1 MVHQHQRQNSGWP
14 QFWDIKCCHDCHSKS
29 GMEETLHE
37 KKSKYF
43 YQWLL
48 FKYLNN
54 YEFSWDSASLNIAF
68 ITLWPKPML
77 IFIFLF
83 FIFLFSLSSYI
94 FLSIAWHSHLISVL
108 WLLFPGLMITYSKF
122 CACLAVNCWDLS
134 HSFLAVS
141 KVFLN
146 ERKGTPG
153 IFSFGLTAD
162 SWDPHNH
169 PLKFPSKLHVISWII
184 TS

>member
-1 MVHQHQRQNSGWP
+1 MTVIPSLEWRKLFMKKNQN
-14 QFWDIKCCHDCHSKS
+14 
-29 GMEETLHE
+29 
-37 KKSKYF
+37 
-43 YQWLL
+43 
-48 FKYLNN
+48 
-54 YEFSWDSASLNIAF
+54 
-68 ITLWPKPML
+68 
-77 IFIFLF
+77 IFINDYFSNIWITMNFHEIQLHSRSHLSLSDRNPCLFSFFLF

-122 CACLAVNCWDLS
+122 CACLAVNCWDLA
-134 HSFLAVS
+134 HSYLAVS

-169 PLKFPSKLHVISWII
+169 PLKFPSKLHVRSWII